1 MSDKFNSGRGVRSKQ
16 HFQINGRGLDGWV
29 ASDYATLKNNSIPSK
44 IFYKDSI
51 HSYQEIECISE
62 TLYTIRILFLLGFV
76 F

>member
-1 MSDKFNSGRGVRSKQ
+1 MSP
-16 HFQINGRGLDGWV
+16 
-29 ASDYATLKNNSIPSK
+29 SDYATLKNSIPSK
-44 IFYKDSI
+44 IFYEDSI